1 MDNQIDKNE
10 KVDNFSE
17 KELLYTMLT
26 PIVLAAVVMFFI
38 ISLQI
43 SSINENKNLI
53 NAFNDN
59 KELICFSKV
68 VSKSNGYKFDE
79 KKENYVSNGVDIFY
93 INRCGL
99 K

>member
-1 MDNQIDKNE
+1 MDNQINKNE

-17 KELLYTMLT
+17 KELFYTILT
-26 PIVLAAVVMFFI
+26 PIVLAAVVMFLFI
-38 ISLQI
+38 YLQN
-43 SSINENKNLI
+43 SSNNETKNLI

>member
-17 KELLYTMLT
+17 KELFYTMLT
-26 PIVLAAVVMFFI
+26 LIALAAVVMALFI
-38 ISLQI
+38 YLQN
-43 SSINENKNLI
+43 SSSNDNKELV

>member
-1 MDNQIDKNE
+1 MNNQINKNE

-17 KELLYTMLT
+17 KELFYTILT
-26 PIVLAAVVMFFI
+26 PIVLAAVVMFLFI
-38 ISLQI
+38 YLQN
-43 SSINENKNLI
+43 SSNNETKNLI

>member
-1 MDNQIDKNE
+1 MNNQINKNE
-10 KVDNFSE
+10 KKNEFSE
-17 KELLYTMLT
+17 KELFYTMLT
-26 PIVLAAVVMFFI
+26 PIALAVVVMFFI

-79 KKENYVSNGVDIFY
+79 KKENCVSNGVDIFN

>member
-1 MDNQIDKNE
+1 MHNQINTNE

>member
-1 MDNQIDKNE
+1 MNNQINE
-10 KVDNFSE
+10 PIKTAEISE
-17 KELLYTMLT
+17 KKSFLT
-26 PIVLAAVVMFFI
+26 IIAPIVSAVALIIFI

-53 NAFNDN
+53 KAFNEN

-79 KKENYVSNGVDIFY
+79 KRENYVSNGIDIFN

>member
-1 MDNQIDKNE
+1 MDNQINKNE

-26 PIVLAAVVMFFI
+26 PIVLAAIVMFLFVY
-38 ISLQI
+38 LQN
-43 SSINENKNLI
+43 SSSNDNKELV

>member
-1 MDNQIDKNE
+1 MNNQINKNE

-17 KELLYTMLT
+17 KELFYTMLT
-26 PIVLAAVVMFFI
+26 PIALAAVVMFLFI
-38 ISLQI
+38 YLQN
-43 SSINENKNLI
+43 SSSNDNKKLV

-59 KELICFSKV
+59 KELICFSKI
-68 VSKSNGYKFDE
+68 VSKSNGYK
-79 KKENYVSNGVDIFY
+79 KKKKRENYVSNGVDIFY

>member
-1 MDNQIDKNE
+1 MDNQINKNE

-17 KELLYTMLT
+17 KELFYTMLT
-26 PIVLAAVVMFFI
+26 PIALAAVVMFFI

-68 VSKSNGYKFDE
+68 VLKSNGYKFDE